1 MALILQEALALM
13 KEATLRS
20 HSSENTSGM
29 RMPVRCRGWKR
40 TGMVTCVLG
49 ANVVL
54 YLCFLH
60 SDKVTGCAA
69 NGKHPLLLVHVE
81 RHVAYKLDIELC
93 LKSTHMATKTRKE
106 KGKSETAS

>member
-1 MALILQEALALM
+1 
-13 KEATLRS
+13 
-20 HSSENTSGM
+20 
-29 RMPVRCRGWKR
+29 MPVGCRGWKR

-60 SDKVTGCAA
+60 GDKVTGCAA

-81 RHVAYKLDIELC
+81 RHVADKLDIELS
-93 LKSTHMATKTRKE
+93 LKSTHVATKTRKE
-106 KGKSETAS
+106 RGKIETGS